1 MLLFLPLDV
10 VFVVAADVVVV
21 VVEPMTTASS
31 TASSAS
37 CRPHSRST
45 FTSLSMLYS
54 WNSSEVLSTSR
65 IEARFVFLP

>member
-10 VFVVAADVVVV
+10 VFVVAAADVVVV
-21 VVEPMTTASS
+21 APMTTASS

-45 FTSLSMLYS
+45 FTSFSMLYS